1 MSSSETVIT
10 TPTTSRSL
18 AGIPTGPTSDVNAFP
33 STITTISNIPSPTN
47 GWNNGNNGSNNG
59 GGGGSGGG
67 GGGVNSTLYL
77 FTFLTTLL
85 LLLAVSCGIVIRSFI
100 LRRRF
105 HRRVEEAI
113 AAGVLLPG
121 QGDAGMGPGGNVG
134 AFRRPI
140 GEKPKMW
147 EVWIDP
153 SAGIDKQSSP
163 SGEWSGIQPVAATR
177 IYEVSRS
184 IATPPKTEPIQQE
197 APVQPPLLGRLGLHS
212 IFRRNRHQTRAA
224 PSINPTPS
232 SPETALPTLGYGASA
247 PQETT
252 QADIT
257 SASSD
262 GNRSVQVAVFI
273 AMPDSSR
280 PRYVPDTSTS
290 PADENGVKGKQRSLE
305 LPSTSTDEHEI
316 PDVCLGIS
324 QVQVARDTN
333 ASDQDQ
339 APTAPKS

>member
-10 TPTTSRSL
+10 TPATSRSL
-18 AGIPTGPTSDVNAFP
+18 AGIPTGSTSDLNDF
-33 STITTISNIPSPTN
+33 PSPTTFN
-47 GWNNGNNGSNNG
+47 MPSATDGWNNGN
-59 GGGGSGGG
+59 GGSSNGGG

-121 QGDAGMGPGGNVG
+121 QGDVGMGPGGNIG
-134 AFRRPI
+134 AFRRSI

-147 EVWIDP
+147 EVWIDG
-153 SAGIDKQSSP
+153 SIGSDKYP
-163 SGEWSGIQPVAATR
+163 LASGEWSKIQPVAATQ
-177 IYEVSRS
+177 ISEVSRS
-184 IATPPKTEPIQQE
+184 TAALPKIELIQQE
-197 APVQPPLLGRLGLHS
+197 APAQTALLGRLRFHS
-212 IFRRNRHQTRAA
+212 IFRRDRRQTRAA

-232 SPETALPTLGYGASA
+232 SPEVPLPTLRYGISA
-247 PQETT
+247 PREGA
-252 QADIT
+252 QADT
-257 SASSD
+257 TGTSSD
-262 GNRSVQVAVFI
+262 ENRSVQIAVFI

-280 PRYVPDTSTS
+280 PRYVPGASSS
-290 PADENGVKGKQRSLE
+290 PVDENGVKGKQRSHE

-324 QVQVARDTN
+324 QAQVTRDTN
-333 ASDQDQ
+333 TPNKDQ
-339 APTAPKS
+339 APTSPKP